1 MAAPA
6 VGTMA
11 AVPAAS
17 PPDLTED
24 AWSTVIGQPAAVA
37 ALRGAVGRPVH
48 AWLFVGPSGAGGR
61 SAARAFAAELFAV
74 GAGPEDAERHRR
86 LAVAEQHPDLLVIER
101 TGAAIPIEAA
111 RDIVRRASLSPAEG
125 DRKVMVLDEFHLV
138 SPAAAATLLKTI
150 EEPPPGTYFVILA
163 DEVTPD
169 LVTIASRCARID
181 FPPLSDD
188 TIRGAL
194 VAEGADPGR
203 AAEAAAAAHGALDR
217 ARLLVSDDRL
227 ALRVRLWRELP
238 GRLDGTGHTVAT
250 LVDEVRAGIDDA
262 AAPLAEVHAREATEV
277 NERIERYG
285 QRGSGA
291 KDLEARHRRAQR
303 RLRTDELRLGFEEL
317 ADRYRAELATSPDPA
332 ELVAGLQALQ
342 RAIEALIRNPS
353 EELLLQSLLLRLPRL
368 G

>member
-1 MAAPA
+1 MS
-6 VGTMA
+6 VTT
-11 AVPAAS
+11 
-17 PPDLTED
+17 PDLDRD
-24 AWSTVIGQPAAVA
+24 AWSTVVGQPAAVA
-37 ALRGAVGRPVH
+37 VLRGAVASPVH

-61 SAARAFAAELFAV
+61 SAARAFAAELFAA
-74 GAGPEDAERHRR
+74 GATPEEAVRHRR
-86 LAVAEQHPDLLVIER
+86 LAVAEQHPDLHVVER

-111 RDIVRRASLSPAEG
+111 REIVRRASLSPAEG

-150 EEPPPGTYFVILA
+150 EEPPPGTYFVVLA

-169 LVTIASRCARID
+169 LVTIASRCARVD

-188 TIRGAL
+188 TVRDAL

-217 ARLLVSDDRL
+217 ARLLVADDRL
-227 ALRVRLWRELP
+227 ALRVRLWREIP
-238 GRLDGTGHTVAT
+238 SRLDGTGHRVAA
-250 LVDEVRAGIDDA
+250 LVDEIRAGIDDA
-262 AAPLAEVHAREATEV
+262 AAPLAEAQAREVAEV

-285 QRGSGA
+285 QRGSGVR
-291 KDLEARHRRAQR
+291 DLETRHRRAQR

-317 ADRYRAELATSPDPA
+317 ADRYRSELASTADPA
-332 ELVAGLQALQ
+332 ALVGGLQALQ

-353 EELLLQSLLLRLPRL
+353 EELLLQSLLLQLPRL

>member
-1 MAAPA
+1 
-6 VGTMA
+6 V
-11 AVPAAS
+11 
-17 PPDLTED
+17 DRD
-24 AWSTVIGQPAAVA
+24 AWSTVVGQPAAVA
-37 ALRGAVGRPVH
+37 ALRGAVANPVH

-61 SAARAFAAELFAV
+61 SAARAFAAELFAA
-74 GAGPEDAERHRR
+74 GADDEAAARHRR
-86 LAVAEQHPDLLVIER
+86 LAVAEQHPDLLVVER

-125 DRKVMVLDEFHLV
+125 ERKVMVLDEFHLV

-181 FPPLSDD
+181 FPPLTDESVRD
-188 TIRGAL
+188 AL
-194 VAEGADPGR
+194 VAEGADPDR
-203 AAEAAAAAHGALDR
+203 AMEAAAAAHGALDR
-217 ARLLVSDDRL
+217 ARLLVVDDRL
-227 ALRVRLWRELP
+227 ALRVRLWREIP
-238 GRLDGTGHTVAT
+238 DRLDGTGHAVASI
-250 LVDEVRAGIDDA
+250 VDDIRAGIDDA
-262 AAPLAEVHAREATEV
+262 AAPLAGAQTREAAEL

-285 QRGSGA
+285 QRGSGQR
-291 KDLEARHRRAQR
+291 DLEARHRREQR

-317 ADRYRAELATSPDPA
+317 ADRYRAELATTADPTG
-332 ELVAGLQALQ
+332 VVDGLQALQ
-342 RAIEALIRNPS
+342 HAIEALIRNPS

>member
-1 MAAPA
+1 MSA
-6 VGTMA
+6 TT
-11 AVPAAS
+11 S
-17 PPDLTED
+17 PDLDRD
-24 AWSTVIGQPAAVA
+24 AWSTVVGQPAAVA
-37 ALRGAVGRPVH
+37 ALRGAVASPVH

-61 SAARAFAAELFAV
+61 SAARAFAAELFAE
-74 GAGPEDAERHRR
+74 GAGPEEAIRHRR
-86 LAVAEQHPDLLVIER
+86 LAVAEQHPDLHVVER

-111 RDIVRRASLSPAEG
+111 REIVRRASLSPAEG

-150 EEPPPGTYFVILA
+150 EEPPPGTYFVVLA

-169 LVTIASRCARID
+169 LVTIASRCARVD

-188 TIRGAL
+188 TVRDAL

-217 ARLLVSDDRL
+217 ARLLVADDRL
-227 ALRVRLWRELP
+227 ALRVRLWREIP
-238 GRLDGTGHTVAT
+238 GRLDGTGHRVAA
-250 LVDEVRAGIDDA
+250 LVDEIRAGIDDA
-262 AAPLAEVHAREATEV
+262 AAPLAEAQAREVAEV

-285 QRGSGA
+285 QRGSGVR
-291 KDLEARHRRAQR
+291 DLEARHRRAQR

-317 ADRYRAELATSPDPA
+317 ADRYRSELASTADPA
-332 ELVAGLQALQ
+332 ALVEGLQALQ

-353 EELLLQSLLLRLPRL
+353 EELLLQSLLLQLPRL